1 MKKIIIILAAIWVTA
16 LTATIANAQSSTS
29 ERPDSFGNTKT
40 TFRDSNGKVIGYAS
54 SRKNQFGHVET
65 NYYNN
70 KRKPVAKSRTER
82 PDSFGNRLTRFFKI
96 KKRK

>member
-16 LTATIANAQSSTS
+16 LGATIAKAQSSTS

-40 TFRDSNGKVIGYAS
+40 TFRDSNGKVIGHAS
-54 SRKNQFGHVET
+54 SRKNHFGHIET
-65 NYYNN
+65 TYYS